1 MDNPKPGRPLLERER
16 EVAALEGLIAGV
28 AAGRASVELIEGSA
42 GIGKSRLLSEL
53 EARAA
58 AEGFRVLP
66 ARGSALEQEF
76 TFGTVRQLF
85 EPLLADPADRGRL
98 LAGAAAG
105 AARVFAAPDEV
116 ADDQTAASFS
126 ALHGLYWLTANVVG
140 DEPTLLAVD
149 DLHWCD
155 IPSLRFL
162 AYLVRRLEGLPILL
176 AGTLRPSEP
185 SNGEAVLD
193 DIARQPATVFV
204 HPRPL
209 SRAAVK
215 ELVEDRLGLDA
226 EETFAATCHRVTGG
240 NPLLLDQLLASLSLD
255 GVRPDA
261 DHVRVVRDLGARAV
275 SRTVLARFGRLARET
290 IDVGRAVAVLGE
302 RADVPT
308 VAALCGLDERRVG
321 TASDGLVRADILRPD
336 TPLGFVHPLVRDAVY
351 EDLSP
356 GERELQHAQATSIL
370 RDAGATSEQVA
381 AHVLLTAGRG
391 HAWVVDSLREAARTA
406 RQRGAADSAVAYLR
420 RALEEPS
427 TAQRRTPVL
436 LELGLAEALT
446 SAPDAVQHLR
456 QAYEALED
464 PLKRA
469 AVAAALSRALS
480 STGAPAEAAE
490 VASRAAAA
498 IPRGHEDVRW
508 GLEAYVLGSLIFGVG
523 DPAAMRRLDELGPP
537 RPDAGVGAKM
547 LAAVA
552 AGLWALAC
560 VRPARDCAAMALA
573 ALAGGQLIEADT
585 PVTGLFAIVA
595 LVLADREEADAAW
608 DDAVAVAQRQGSLF
622 SLSQIS
628 LWRGFTLSRGGEL
641 AEAEELLRT
650 ALDEGNLYGYAGI
663 TVQVGRAFL
672 AATLLERGDRDG
684 AWRVLDPRFYAA
696 DGSYA
701 ARAWLISRM
710 QLLVAEGRA
719 EEALETAD
727 ELERTLSW
735 AAQPA
740 GPAIGPWRL
749 LKAEALS
756 LLERHDEALAL
767 AQTDL
772 ELARRFGAPGTVGSA
787 LRVLGTLEREAG
799 LEHLRQAVEVL
810 SESPARLEH
819 AKALAALGAALRR
832 SGRRSEA
839 REPLRAALDLADRC
853 GARTL
858 AERTRDELI
867 ATGARPRHTAR
878 HGVDALTTQE
888 LRIAR
893 LAADGRSNREI
904 AQELFL
910 TIRTVEMHLTHAYQK
925 LEIGSRKQLAQALGT
940 GTTPASTYA

>member
-1 MDNPKPGRPLLERER
+1 MDIPKPGPLLLERER
-16 EVAALEGLIAGV
+16 EVAALEGLVAGV
-28 AAGRASVELIEGSA
+28 AAGRAPVGLIEGSA

-58 AEGFRVLP
+58 AEGFRVLA
-66 ARGSALEQEF
+66 ARSSALEREF

-85 EPLLADPADRGRL
+85 DPLLADRAERGRV

-116 ADDQTAASFS
+116 ADEQTAASFS

-420 RALEEPS
+420 RALEEPP

-469 AVAAALSRALS
+469 AVAGALSRALS
-480 STGAPAEAAE
+480 SSGAPAEAAE

-523 DPAAMRRLDELGPP
+523 DPVAMRRLDELGPP

-585 PVTGLFAIVA
+585 PVTGLFAIVS

-608 DDAVAVAQRQGSLF
+608 DDALAVAQRQGSLF

-628 LWRGFTLSRGGEL
+628 LWRGFTLSRRGEL

-672 AATLLERGDRDG
+672 AATLLGRGDRDG

-735 AAQPA
+735 AT
-740 GPAIGPWRL
+740 GFAIGPWRL
-749 LKAEALS
+749 LKAEALD

-772 ELARRFGAPGTVGSA
+772 ELARHFGAPGTVGSA

-819 AKALAALGAALRR
+819 AKALAALGGALRR
-832 SGRRSEA
+832 SGSRAEA
-839 REPLRAALDLADRC
+839 REPLREALDLAERC
-853 GARTL
+853 GTRTL
-858 AERTRDELI
+858 AERAREELV
-867 ATGARPRHTAR
+867 ATGARPRR
-878 HGVDALTTQE
+878 HALRGVDALTTQE

-893 LAADGRSNREI
+893 LAADGRSNQEI
-904 AQELFL
+904 AQSLFV
-910 TIRTVEMHLTHAYQK
+910 TIKTVEMHLTHAYQK
-925 LEIGSRKQLAQALGT
+925 LEIGSRKQLVQALGT
-940 GTTPASTYA
+940 GTTPASN